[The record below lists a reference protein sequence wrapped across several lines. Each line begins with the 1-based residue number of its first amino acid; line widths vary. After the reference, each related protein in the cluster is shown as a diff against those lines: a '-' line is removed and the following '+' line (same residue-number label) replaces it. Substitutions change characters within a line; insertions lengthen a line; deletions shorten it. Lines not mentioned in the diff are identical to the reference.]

1 MKIGRQ
7 HWKESAVVESEQSLL
22 ARQSRK
28 VQYASLYRGGVGGG
42 GGQGREGTNL
52 PAYTIKTSVKFRD
65 FGKQSSLALEVLL
78 SN

>member
-28 VQYASLYRGGVGGG
+28 VQYASLYRRGGG
-42 GGQGREGTNL
+42 RGEGREGTNL
-52 PAYTIKTSVKFRD
+52 PAYTIKMSVKFRD

>member
-1 MKIGRQ
+1 MKIGRY
-7 HWKESAVVESEQSLL
+7 HWKESAVVESEQNFL

-28 VQYASLYRGGVGGG
+28 IQYASLYRRGEGG
-42 GGQGREGTNL
+42 GTNL

-65 FGKQSSLALEVLL
+65 FGKQSSLGLDVLL

>member
-1 MKIGRQ
+1 MQVCI
-7 HWKESAVVESEQSLL
+7 V
-22 ARQSRK
+22 
-28 VQYASLYRGGVGGG
+28 GGGGG